1 MEELEMDFHTLSG
14 KESGIRS
21 DPDVRN
27 YIRELIYTYATFY
40 LVTCLIFVFSW

>member
-1 MEELEMDFHTLSG
+1 MDFGTILG
-14 KESGIRS
+14 KESGMRS
-21 DPDVRN
+21 DPDVKN